1 MHNFI
6 NYLIQLTEKLN
17 KYMKIKSMVSLSY
30 LERKTKLK
38 LIKMFL
44 NNAGKNKQ
52 LQPIKFLLKRLPSSG
67 INN

>member
-1 MHNFI
+1 
-6 NYLIQLTEKLN
+6 
-17 KYMKIKSMVSLSY
+17 MKIKSMVSLSY
-30 LERKTKLK
+30 LERKTKLR